1 MPLPGRIEM
10 SPAEEQQMLKTLTSI
25 SEDMKTLIAV
35 VKELM
40 QHEDAAEEKAYNQL
54 VHIAHKRM

>member
-54 VHIAHKRM
+54 AGGTE